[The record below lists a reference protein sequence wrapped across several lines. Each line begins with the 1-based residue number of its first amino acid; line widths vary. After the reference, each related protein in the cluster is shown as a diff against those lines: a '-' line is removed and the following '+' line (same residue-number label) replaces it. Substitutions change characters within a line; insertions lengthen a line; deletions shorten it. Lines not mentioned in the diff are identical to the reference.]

1 MFNVPPTK
9 ERGLGTTAVAVV
21 ENDFRLAQIR
31 RPARRRRYA
40 FGSLETFIF
49 HDAHSAHA
57 ARLLKRGTLAKPVN
71 DNLPEN
77 VSEPRGLLKE
87 SIAARLREEILVGRI
102 APGEKIVEGR
112 WARQYGVAQV
122 SIREALNILTAEGF
136 VTKGHGRSARVLKL
150 GDPDIIHIYQLRGAL
165 EGLAARLVV
174 QRNLPLDDL
183 EAALTAI
190 QDAVQKNDLRK
201 VVESVQYFHI
211 HLLEKAG
218 NPVLEEHGRRLV
230 VPLYAFTLMRALA
243 KNLDSSPWAKQL
255 PLHRL
260 IIDVIRLGNPYMA
273 EQTLI
278 HVTNS
283 FLDAALTVW
292 AH

>member
-1 MFNVPPTK
+1 M
-9 ERGLGTTAVAVV
+9 
-21 ENDFRLAQIR
+21 
-31 RPARRRRYA
+31 
-40 FGSLETFIF
+40 
-49 HDAHSAHA
+49 
-57 ARLLKRGTLAKPVN
+57 
-71 DNLPEN
+71 
-77 VSEPRGLLKE
+77 LKE

-165 EGLAARLVV
+165 EGLAARIVV

-190 QDAVQKNDLRK
+190 EDAVQKNDLRK
-201 VVESVQYFHI
+201 VVESVQHFHI

-218 NPVLEEHGRRLV
+218 NPFLEEHGRRLV

-243 KNLDSSPWAKQL
+243 KNLDTSPWAKQL

-260 IIDVIRLGNPYMA
+260 IIDVIRLGNPNMA
-273 EQTLI
+273 EQTLV

>member
-1 MFNVPPTK
+1 V
-9 ERGLGTTAVAVV
+9 
-21 ENDFRLAQIR
+21 
-31 RPARRRRYA
+31 Y
-40 FGSLETFIF
+40 
-49 HDAHSAHA
+49 
-57 ARLLKRGTLAKPVN
+57 
-71 DNLPEN
+71 DNLADN
-77 VSEPRGLLKE
+77 VAEPRGLLKE

-122 SIREALNILTAEGF
+122 SIREALNILTAAGF

-150 GDPDIIHIYQLRGAL
+150 GDADIIHIYQVRGAL
-165 EGLAARLVV
+165 EGLAARIVV
-174 QRNLPLDDL
+174 QRGLPLEDL
-183 EAALTAI
+183 ETALKGI
-190 QDAVQKNDLRK
+190 QEAVQKNDLRK
-201 VVESVQYFHI
+201 VVESVQHFHI
-211 HLLEKAG
+211 HLLEKPG
-218 NPVLEEHGRRLV
+218 NPFLEEHGRRLV

-243 KNLDSSPWAKQL
+243 KNLDTSPWAKQL

-260 IIDVIRLGNPYMA
+260 IVDVIRLGDPHVA

-283 FLDAALTVW
+283 FLEAALTVW

>member
-1 MFNVPPTK
+1 
-9 ERGLGTTAVAVV
+9 
-21 ENDFRLAQIR
+21 LAILSD
-31 RPARRRRYA
+31 ARRLSK
-40 FGSLETFIF
+40 G
-49 HDAHSAHA
+49 
-57 ARLLKRGTLAKPVN
+57 GTLAKPVN
-71 DNLPEN
+71 DNFPEN
-77 VSEPRGLLKE
+77 ISEPRGLLKE

-122 SIREALNILTAEGF
+122 SIREALNILTTEGF

-150 GDPDIIHIYQLRGAL
+150 GDADIIQIYQLRGAL
-165 EGLAARLVV
+165 EGLAARIVA
-174 QRNLPLDDL
+174 QRNLPPDDL
-183 EAALTAI
+183 EAALQAI

-211 HLLEKAG
+211 HLLEKSG
-218 NPVLEEHGRRLV
+218 NSVLAEHGRRLV
-230 VPLYAFTLMRALA
+230 VPLFAFTLMRALT
-243 KNLDSSPWAKQL
+243 KNLDTSPWAKQL

-260 IIDVIRLGNPYMA
+260 IVDVIRLGNPLIA

-283 FLDAALTVW
+283 FLEAALTVW

>member
-1 MFNVPPTK
+1 M
-9 ERGLGTTAVAVV
+9 
-21 ENDFRLAQIR
+21 
-31 RPARRRRYA
+31 Y
-40 FGSLETFIF
+40 
-49 HDAHSAHA
+49 
-57 ARLLKRGTLAKPVN
+57 
-71 DNLPEN
+71 DNLADN
-77 VSEPRGLLKE
+77 VAEPRGLLKE

-150 GDPDIIHIYQLRGAL
+150 GDADIIHIYQVRGAL
-165 EGLAARLVV
+165 EGLAARIVV
-174 QRNLPLDDL
+174 QRGLPLEDL
-183 EAALTAI
+183 ETALKGI
-190 QDAVQKNDLRK
+190 QEAVQKNDLRK
-201 VVESVQYFHI
+201 VVESVQHFHI
-211 HLLEKAG
+211 HLLEKPG
-218 NPVLEEHGRRLV
+218 NPFLEEHGRRLV

-243 KNLDSSPWAKQL
+243 KNLDTSPWAKQL

-260 IIDVIRLGNPYMA
+260 IVDVIRLGDPHVA

-283 FLDAALTVW
+283 FLEAALTVW

>member
-1 MFNVPPTK
+1 V
-9 ERGLGTTAVAVV
+9 
-21 ENDFRLAQIR
+21 
-31 RPARRRRYA
+31 Y
-40 FGSLETFIF
+40 
-49 HDAHSAHA
+49 
-57 ARLLKRGTLAKPVN
+57 
-71 DNLPEN
+71 DNLADN
-77 VSEPRGLLKE
+77 VAEPRGLLKE

-150 GDPDIIHIYQLRGAL
+150 GDADIIHIYQVRGAL
-165 EGLAARLVV
+165 EGLAARIVV
-174 QRNLPLDDL
+174 QRGLPLEDL
-183 EAALTAI
+183 ETALKGI
-190 QDAVQKNDLRK
+190 QEAVQKNDLRK
-201 VVESVQYFHI
+201 VVESVQHFHI
-211 HLLEKAG
+211 HLLEKPG
-218 NPVLEEHGRRLV
+218 NPFLEEHGRRLV

-243 KNLDSSPWAKQL
+243 KNLDTSPWAKQL

-260 IIDVIRLGNPYMA
+260 IVDVIRLGDPHVA

-283 FLDAALTVW
+283 FLEAALTVW

>member
-1 MFNVPPTK
+1 V
-9 ERGLGTTAVAVV
+9 
-21 ENDFRLAQIR
+21 
-31 RPARRRRYA
+31 Y
-40 FGSLETFIF
+40 
-49 HDAHSAHA
+49 
-57 ARLLKRGTLAKPVN
+57 
-71 DNLPEN
+71 DNLADN
-77 VSEPRGLLKE
+77 VAEPRGLLKE

-150 GDPDIIHIYQLRGAL
+150 GDSDIIHIYQVRGAL
-165 EGLAARLVV
+165 EGLAARIVV
-174 QRNLPLDDL
+174 QRSLPLDDL
-183 EAALTAI
+183 EAALKGI
-190 QDAVQKNDLRK
+190 QEAVQKNDLRK
-201 VVESVQYFHI
+201 VVESVQHFHI
-211 HLLEKAG
+211 HLLEKPG

-243 KNLDSSPWAKQL
+243 KNLDTSPWAKQL

-260 IIDVIRLGNPYMA
+260 IVDVIRLGDPHVA

-283 FLDAALTVW
+283 FLEAALTVW

>member
-1 MFNVPPTK
+1 M
-9 ERGLGTTAVAVV
+9 
-21 ENDFRLAQIR
+21 
-31 RPARRRRYA
+31 
-40 FGSLETFIF
+40 S
-49 HDAHSAHA
+49 
-57 ARLLKRGTLAKPVN
+57 KRGTLAEPVY
-71 DNLPEN
+71 DELPGDAA
-77 VSEPRGLLKE
+77 EPRGLLKE

-150 GDPDIIHIYQLRGAL
+150 GDADIIHIYQVRGAL
-165 EGLAARLVV
+165 EGLAARIVA
-174 QRNLPLDDL
+174 QRNLPLEDL
-183 EAALTAI
+183 EAALHGI
-190 QDAVQKNDLRK
+190 EEAVKKNDLRK
-201 VVESVQYFHI
+201 VVESVQHFHV
-211 HLLEKAG
+211 HLLEKSG
-218 NPVLEEHGRRLV
+218 NPVLEEYGRRLV

-243 KNLDSSPWAKQL
+243 KNLDTSPWAKQL
-255 PLHRL
+255 PMHRL
-260 IIDVIRLGNPYMA
+260 IVDVIRLGDPHVA

-283 FLDAALTVW
+283 FLGAALTVW